1 MNNDV
6 RFVSPVFDDNSEEL
20 LFSSFK
26 DKSKKVMNILNDSP
40 YEITILAYFIKKIE
54 ITIKS
59 KEDSL

>member
-6 RFVSPVFDDNSEEL
+6 RFVSPVFDDNSEKL

-26 DKSKKVMNILNDSP
+26 DKSKKVMNILKDSP

-54 ITIKS
+54 IIIKS
-59 KEDSL
+59 KER

>member
-26 DKSKKVMNILNDSP
+26 DKSKKVMNILKDSP

-59 KEDSL
+59 KER

>member
-26 DKSKKVMNILNDSP
+26 DKSKKVMNILKDSP

-54 ITIKS
+54 TTIKS
-59 KEDSL
+59 KER

>member
-26 DKSKKVMNILNDSP
+26 DKSKKVMNILKDSP

-54 ITIKS
+54 IIIKS
-59 KEDSL
+59 KER